1 MNGKYKYLLK
11 NLGLMTISNFTSKIL
26 SFLLV
31 PLYTSILSTTELGTY
46 DLYATT
52 CFLLTPLLSV
62 CIAEA
67 VLLFVL
73 DKSQEPSKVFTIAS
87 KFYLQACALMGLLI
101 LANHWLGFIK
111 IFNEHPVFLFLYF
124 ALSLLSDILTQFVRG
139 LGKIFDVAMAGIL
152 SSLASISLNVLLLLV
167 FPMGLSGYFI
177 AYCSS
182 FAITSIYLMIRV
194 KAWRYIKF
202 QKQEKSLEK
211 EMVAYSRPLVLNQI
225 SWWINNVSDRYI
237 VTWLCG
243 TALNGVYSVAYK
255 IPSILTIVQTIFNQ
269 AWTLSA
275 VKEYDGKN
283 GEFYSDIYR
292 VYNCG
297 MVIVCAILIACDK
310 VIAKVLFAKDFYIAW
325 KYAPFLI
332 LAVVFGSLS
341 HLLGGIFNA
350 TRQSQI
356 IARTTA
362 IGACINTILNVVLV
376 YILGPI
382 GAAVATLVSYICV
395 WVARLKEINKSI
407 ELDIRLKRDIVSYVV
422 LIIQAIILLSSLK
435 LVVVYTLELVLL
447 GIILFVYKEDMYVMI
462 HRIGRK
468 KH

>member
-1 MNGKYKYLLK
+1 MNGKYRYLLK

-31 PLYTSILSTTELGTY
+31 PLYTSVLSTTEFGTY

-73 DKSQEPSKVFTIAS
+73 DKSQEPSKVFTIAC
-87 KFYLQACALMGLLI
+87 KFYVKACALIIFLI
-101 LANHWLGFIK
+101 LVNRLTGFIK

-139 LGKIFDVAMAGIL
+139 LGKMFDVAIAGIL
-152 SSLASISLNVLLLLV
+152 SSLASISLNVLLLLI

-182 FAITSIYLMIRV
+182 FAITSLYLIIRV

-202 QKQEKSLEK
+202 QKKEKSLEK

-283 GEFYSDIYR
+283 GEFYSNIYR

-310 VIAKVLFAKDFYIAW
+310 VIAKVLFAKEFYIAW
-325 KYAPFLI
+325 KYAPVLI

-350 TRQSQI
+350 TRQSRI

-362 IGACINTILNVVLV
+362 IGACINTILNLVLV

-395 WVARLKEINKSI
+395 WMARLKEVNKSI
-407 ELDIRLKRDIVSYVV
+407 ELDIRLKRDIVSYVI
-422 LIIQAIILLSSLK
+422 LIIQATILLSSLK

-447 GIILFVYKEDMYVMI
+447 GIVLFVYKEDMCVII
-462 HRIGRK
+462 HKIGRK
-468 KH
+468 NH